1 MKYIS
6 AEQVYG
12 IGYPAVVEALKQAH
26 CGDVPITETAL
37 LQHGEGEE
45 RQSFLALPA
54 WLPGEIMGVKMVN
67 VLPGNEDR
75 HGLPNIQAAYQLFD
89 GANGRPTVAID
100 GTALTYVKTAADSAL
115 AASFLAREDARTLLM
130 VGAGGLGPHLIEA
143 HCAVR
148 PSIDRIL
155 IWNRTDRR
163 SHALAEQLMSSGVEA
178 TAVTDI
184 EKAASEADIVSCATA
199 TFDPL
204 IHGAWLTP
212 GTHLDL
218 VGSFTTDMREA
229 DDEAAAR
236 STIFVDTR
244 WKTIGE
250 TGDIDGPLASGAI
263 TEADMV
269 ADLYE
274 LSRGT
279 HPGRTSHDEIT
290 FFKNSGGGH
299 LDLYVAR
306 ALAEAFGN
314 HDG

>member
-12 IGYPAVVEALKQAH
+12 VGYAAVVEALKESHRGA
-26 CGDVPITETAL
+26 VPITETAL
-37 LQHGEGEE
+37 LQHGEGEA

-115 AASFLAREDARTLLM
+115 AATFLAREDARTLLM

-143 HCAVR
+143 HCTVR
-148 PSIDRIL
+148 PSIDRVL
-155 IWNRTDRR
+155 IWNRTERR
-163 SHALAEQLMSSGVEA
+163 SQALAEKLSSSGFEA
-178 TAVTDI
+178 SAVTDL
-184 EKAASEADIVSCATA
+184 ERATGEADVISCATA
-199 TFDPL
+199 TFEPL
-204 IHGAWLTP
+204 VQGKWLQPGA
-212 GTHLDL
+212 HLDL
-218 VGSFTTDMREA
+218 VGSFTSDMREA

-263 TEADMV
+263 AETDLV

-274 LSRGT
+274 LSQGS
-279 HPGRTSHDEIT
+279 HPGRTSADEIT

-306 ALAEAFGN
+306 ALAESFGSTV
-314 HDG
+314 